1 MHWCVSIKYFIS
13 TIRKCNQISVYF
25 SIIVKLIIIIILLIN
40 NIISVYP
47 NIEIALRIYT
57 SIAVTNCSAE
67 RSFSCLKKYKNY
79 LRSTMSQD
87 RLYALALLSI
97 EHEVT
102 NQLSYNDD
110 NTVNTTSWK
119 TLRKKKINTWDYNLK
134 REEYE

>member
-1 MHWCVSIKYFIS
+1 MYIIIYLIINNDALMRNFIS

-25 SIIVKLIIIIILLIN
+25 SIIVKLIIVIILLIN

-47 NIEIALRIYT
+47 NIEISLRIYT

-102 NQLSYNDD
+102 NQLSYND
-110 NTVNTTSWK
+110 VNTTSWK
-119 TLRKKKINTWDYNLK
+119 TLRKKKST
-134 REEYE
+134 RETMI